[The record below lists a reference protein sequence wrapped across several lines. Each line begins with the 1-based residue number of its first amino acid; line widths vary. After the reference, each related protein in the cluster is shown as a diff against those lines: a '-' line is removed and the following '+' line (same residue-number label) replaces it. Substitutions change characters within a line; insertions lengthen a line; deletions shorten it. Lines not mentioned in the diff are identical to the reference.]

1 MNKELI
7 AKQKKFLGLFFGS
20 WALIVINWTL
30 FWILESSSLPN
41 FYIPSDEIRAN
52 VLICVWAL
60 TIFQLWVIYKY
71 ILKK

>member
-20 WALIVINWTL
+20 WALIVINWQVL
-30 FWILESSSLPN
+30 WEIEYYLAN
-41 FYIPSDEIRAN
+41 FSTGYEMERGA
-52 VLICVWAL
+52 LIICIFAL